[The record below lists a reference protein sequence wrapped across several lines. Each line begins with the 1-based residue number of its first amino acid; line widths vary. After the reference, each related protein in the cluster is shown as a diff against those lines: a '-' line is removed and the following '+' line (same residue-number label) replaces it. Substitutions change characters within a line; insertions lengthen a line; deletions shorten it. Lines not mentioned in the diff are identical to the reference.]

1 MKILKLDTLIGIK
14 KAYIE
19 TFYSSISHEDMEYIE
34 KRTLK
39 FTNYANV
46 YAIYENKYIGFA
58 AVYMNDNENKIAYI
72 SSIGINE
79 QERSKHLGT
88 KLINYC
94 ENEAKRNGMDVIQLE
109 VNKKNTI
116 ANLFYLK
123 NGYSYL
129 KKESENSFFMEKKLT

>member
-1 MKILKLDTLIGIK
+1 MKILKLDTLIEIK

-19 TFYSSISHEDMEYIE
+19 TFYSSISPEDMEYIE

-72 SSIGINE
+72 SSIGIN
-79 QERSKHLGT
+79 
-88 KLINYC
+88 
-94 ENEAKRNGMDVIQLE
+94 
-109 VNKKNTI
+109 
-116 ANLFYLK
+116 
-123 NGYSYL
+123 
-129 KKESENSFFMEKKLT
+129 

>member
-1 MKILKLDTLIGIK
+1 MKILKLDTLIEIK

-19 TFYSSISHEDMEYIE
+19 TFYSSISPEDMEYIE

-79 QERSKHLGT
+79 QERSKHFGSE
-88 KLINYC
+88 LIRYC
-94 ENEAKRNGMDVIQLE
+94 ENESKRNGMCKIQLE
-109 VNKKNTI
+109 VKKNNTI
-116 ANLFYLK
+116 ANMFYLK